1 MSDSLKPPGGF
12 GSWLEYAI
20 ATMDTRRLHL
30 ESCDEGSPWGRIVQS
45 DEMREAA
52 RTELRM
58 MGETVNAE
66 LLAALKTADEAICSW
81 CDHGRCEA
89 CQDTRHLARL
99 ALIAKAEGKA

>member
-20 ATMDTRRLHL
+20 ATMDTKQLHL
-30 ESCDEGSPWGRIVQS
+30 ESIDEASPWGRIVQS

-52 RTELRM
+52 RTELRV

-66 LLAALKTADEAICSW
+66 LLAALKEADKEC
-81 CDHGRCEA
+81 CDLCWTKCAVECPAHIR
-89 CQDTRHLARL
+89 RL
-99 ALIAKAEGKA
+99 ALIKKAEGKA